1 MKIVVGFIKTPEG
14 EAALQAAVDEAKL
27 RGGELV
33 VVHSMMGGDH
43 ENVEQVLAYREELD
57 EVQDRLSTEGIAH
70 RVHEYVRGYSPAED
84 LIKAADDEHAD
95 LIIIGLRKRSP
106 VGKLLLGSNAQEI
119 LLGAHCPVLAVK
131 ASYA

>member
-14 EAALQAAVDEAKL
+14 EAALKAAIGEAKL

-57 EVQDRLSTEGIAH
+57 EVQARLEGEGVPH
-70 RVHEYVRGYSPAED
+70 SVHEYVRGFSPSQD
-84 LIKAADDEHAD
+84 LIKAADDEGAD
-95 LIIIGLRKRSP
+95 LIVIGLRKRSA

-131 ASYA
+131 ATH

>member
-14 EAALQAAVDEAKL
+14 GAALKAAIDEAKL

-43 ENVEQVLAYREELD
+43 EGVDEVLAYREELD
-57 EVQDRLSTEGIAH
+57 EVEARLDKEGIAH
-70 RVHEYVRGYSPAED
+70 SVHEYVRGLSPSQD
-84 LIKAADDEHAD
+84 LIMAADDEHAD
-95 LIIIGLRKRSP
+95 LIVIGLRKRSA

-119 LLGAHCPVLAVK
+119 LLGAHCPVLAIK
-131 ASYA
+131 ASY

>member
-14 EAALQAAVDEAKL
+14 EAALDAAINEAKL

-43 ENVEQVLAYREELD
+43 EGVDEVIAYREEMEEVESRLD
-57 EVQDRLSTEGIAH
+57 REGLTH
-70 RVHEYVRGYSPAED
+70 SVHEYVRGLSPSQD
-84 LIKAADDEHAD
+84 LIQAADDEHAD
-95 LIIIGLRKRSP
+95 LIVIGLRKRSA

-131 ASYA
+131 ANY

>member
-14 EAALQAAVDEAKL
+14 EAALKAAIDEAKL
-27 RGGELV
+27 RDGELV

-43 ENVEQVLAYREELD
+43 EGASEVIAYREELD
-57 EVQDRLSTEGIAH
+57 EVEARLDKEGIAH
-70 RVHEYVRGYSPAED
+70 SVHEYVRGLSPSQD
-84 LIKAADDEHAD
+84 LIKATDDEDAD
-95 LIIIGLRKRSP
+95 LIVIGLRKRSA

-131 ASYA
+131 ASY